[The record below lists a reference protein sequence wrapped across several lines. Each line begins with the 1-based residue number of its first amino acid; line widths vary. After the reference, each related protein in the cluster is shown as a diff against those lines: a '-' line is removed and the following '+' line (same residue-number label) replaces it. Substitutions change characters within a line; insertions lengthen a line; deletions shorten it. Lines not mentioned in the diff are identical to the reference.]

1 MTRPALPRSRRPD
14 GRVPPILT
22 RRRPRPRTLLLAIA
36 APALLLCTA
45 ATPLDAAPR
54 PADAERPAVAA
65 PPSRWEWPLVPPVE
79 VLAPFEA
86 PPAPWAAGH
95 RGVDLRAGPG
105 VLVGA
110 PATGTVTFVGPVAG
124 RGVVTVTHDD
134 GLRSSV
140 EPVAALVVVGARV
153 APGDPLGT
161 VEPTGGHCAA
171 TACLHWGVRRG
182 DVYVD
187 PVALVEGGPIV
198 LLPTD

>member
-1 MTRPALPRSRRPD
+1 MTRPALPRTRRPD
-14 GRVPPILT
+14 GRVPPALA
-22 RRRPRPRTLLLAIA
+22 RRRSRPRALVLAIA
-36 APALLLCTA
+36 VPALLLCTA
-45 ATPLDAAPR
+45 ATPL
-54 PADAERPAVAA
+54 VAA
-65 PPSRWEWPLVPPVE
+65 PEPAGVGRSTSAAGTARWVWPLAPPVE
-79 VLAPFEA
+79 VVAPFEA
-86 PPAPWAAGH
+86 PPEPWAAGH

-105 VLVGA
+105 ARVGA
-110 PATGTVTFVGPVAG
+110 PAAGTVTFVGPVAG